1 MQLTNSHNKD
11 FSFTVRI
18 AAVLVFITCMV
29 SCLCVPKPSVKL
41 PEDTGDGHIDV
52 PGLLTEGTGL
62 PHRVDVSGCAYLNF
76 GDDAM
81 MMMNYVQYLALEER
95 PAKGDTVVYRSR
107 MTFAPEALEYRMVVT
122 DVYAEEDVKTR
133 EVPLRDGWTKKVVER
148 TDTIITIKGRVLTVP
163 EGADD

>member
-1 MQLTNSHNKD
+1 
-11 FSFTVRI
+11 
-18 AAVLVFITCMV
+18 
-29 SCLCVPKPSVKL
+29 VKL
-41 PEDTGDGHIDV
+41 LEEIDDGHLTV
-52 PGLLTEGTGL
+52 PGLLTKRAGL
-62 PHRVDVSGCAYLNF
+62 PHCVDVSVDAYLNF

-95 PAKGDTVVYRSR
+95 PVKGDTVVYRSR
-107 MTFAPEALEYRMVVT
+107 RTFAPEPLEYQMVVT

-148 TDTIITIKGRVLTVP
+148 TDTIVTLKGKVLAAP

>member
-1 MQLTNSHNKD
+1 MRLTNSNNRY
-11 FSFTVRI
+11 FPFTVRI

-41 PEDTGDGHIDV
+41 LEDTGDGHIKI
-52 PGLLTEGTGL
+52 PGLLTKRSFP
-62 PHRVDVSGCAYLNF
+62 PHCVDVSAGAYMNF

-95 PAKGDTVVYRSR
+95 PVEGDTVVYRSR
-107 MTFAPEALEYRMVVT
+107 RTFASEPLEYRMVVT
-122 DVYAEEDVKTR
+122 GVYAEEDVRTR

-148 TDTIITIKGRVLTVP
+148 TDTIITIKGKVLTVP
-163 EGADD
+163 EGADN